1 MLLARLTPQ
10 GTDGADP
17 LASMDDLAAVITAS
31 LEAAEQAKAEVRGSM
46 DRTDELIDALDQ
58 LGIEGKAA
66 RFRSVEMNLGEV
78 HDGLLKL
85 SEALSQ
91 VRSRVDALR
100 GAGGGGA
107 IADLGPKPAARV
119 VSSGP
124 SVSRPSHAPDPKR
137 VPSGPP
143 EALEGDARKLR
154 GLQRQ
159 NEAAALLAKSGY
171 EVQQSPPQ
179 RDNGTRPDFIIEGDY
194 FDCYAPTS
202 DNPKNVRTGIR
213 DKVKKRQADRIIL
226 DLNDSKLTPEA
237 LRDRLH
243 RDPIHGLCEIKIV
256 KGGRVTDFYPWDEEH

>member
-1 MLLARLTPQ
+1 
-10 GTDGADP
+10 
-17 LASMDDLAAVITAS
+17 MDDLAAAITAS
-31 LEAAEQAKAEVRGSM
+31 VEAAEQAKAAVRGSI
-46 DRTDELIDALDQ
+46 DGTDELIDALEHI
-58 LGIEGKAA
+58 GIEGKAA
-66 RFRSVEMNLGEV
+66 RYRSVELSLGEV

-85 SEALSQ
+85 GEMLSQ

-100 GAGGGGA
+100 GASGGGPTA
-107 IADLGPKPAARV
+107 GPGSKPAARV
-119 VSSGP
+119 ASSGP
-124 SVSRPSHAPDPKR
+124 SVSKPSYAPDPKR

-143 EALEGDARKLR
+143 ETLEGDARKLR

-159 NEAAALLAKSGY
+159 NEAATLLAKSGY
-171 EVQQSPPQ
+171 EVQQGPPQ

-202 DNPKNVRTGIR
+202 DNPKNIRTGIR

-226 DLNDSKLTPEA
+226 DLNDSNLTPEA

-243 RDPIHGLCEIKIV
+243 RDPIHGLREIKIV

>member
-1 MLLARLTPQ
+1 M
-10 GTDGADP
+10 DGADP
-17 LASMDDLAAVITAS
+17 LASMDDLVAAITANI
-31 LEAAEQAKAEVRGSM
+31 EAAEHAQADVRGSI
-46 DRTDELIDALDQ
+46 DKADELIDALNRV
-58 LGIEGKAA
+58 GAEGAA
-66 RFRSVEMNLGEV
+66 VRARAVGTSLGEV

-85 SEALSQ
+85 GEMLGQ

-100 GAGGGGA
+100 GAGGRGA
-107 IADLGPKPAARV
+107 TSGSGSKPAARV
-119 VSSGP
+119 TASGP
-124 SVSRPSHAPDPKR
+124 SVSKPSHAPDPKR

-159 NEAAALLAKSGY
+159 NDAAALLATSGY

-226 DLNDSKLTPEA
+226 DLNDSNLTPDA
-237 LRDRLH
+237 LRDRLL
-243 RDPIHGLCEIKIV
+243 RDPIHGLREIKIV
-256 KGGRVTDFYPWDEEH
+256 KGGKVTDFYPWDEEH

>member
-1 MLLARLTPQ
+1 
-10 GTDGADP
+10 
-17 LASMDDLAAVITAS
+17 MDDLAAALTAS
-31 LEAAEQAKAEVRGSM
+31 IEAAEQAKADVRGSI
-46 DRTDELIDALDQ
+46 DKTDELIDALVHI
-58 LGIEGKAA
+58 GIEGKAA
-66 RFRSVEMNLGEV
+66 SFRSVETSLGEV
-78 HDGLLKL
+78 HDGFLKL
-85 SEALSQ
+85 GETLSQ
-91 VRSRVDALR
+91 VRSRVEALR
-100 GAGGGGA
+100 GGSGGGA
-107 IADLGPKPAARV
+107 TAGPGSKPAARV

-124 SVSRPSHAPDPKR
+124 SISKPSHAPDPKR

-159 NEAAALLAKSGY
+159 NEAAALLARSGY

-226 DLNDSKLTPEA
+226 DLNDSNLTPEA
-237 LRDRLH
+237 LRGRLLQ
-243 RDPIHGLCEIKIV
+243 DPVHGLREIKIV
-256 KGGRVTDFYPWDEEH
+256 KGGTVTNFYPWDEEH